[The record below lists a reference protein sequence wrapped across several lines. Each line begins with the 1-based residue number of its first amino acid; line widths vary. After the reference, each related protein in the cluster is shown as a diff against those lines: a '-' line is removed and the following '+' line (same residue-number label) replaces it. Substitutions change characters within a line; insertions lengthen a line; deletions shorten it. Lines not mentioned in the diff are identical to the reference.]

1 MTPPGRAPHRRRPA
15 FFHADAGGKL
25 VTETHH
31 GGQPGMKPIAE
42 LETFEHESA
51 RFDSLMAFRIQNVL
65 LVSSLYDI
73 YNLREDGQLTDMLLS
88 EYAEFRLSSAPAIRR
103 VDSGRSALA
112 ALEESDFQLVI
123 VLRALSDID
132 PAAFSREAKA
142 LRPDIPVVLLAFH
155 HRELERTRD
164 HAGKAFDNI
173 FIWNGEPKMLLTII
187 KLVEDKVNVADDTEQ
202 VGVRVI
208 ILVENSVRFYSSYLP
223 LMYAEIM
230 RQTSALMSESIN
242 SAARRVRMRARPKIL
257 LAENF
262 EDAIGLYERYRDYL
276 LGVISDIRFPR
287 GGRSDSDA
295 GIELARR
302 IKEEVA
308 DLPILLQSS
317 DEGKAAAVE
326 ACGAAFL
333 NKQSPKLLTE
343 LGAFINRN
351 FGFGDFVFR
360 LPGGTELMRAHNFRE
375 LQECVARVDI
385 RSLVFHAERNHFSN
399 WLIARGE
406 FDLARRLRPRRV
418 SDFSA
423 PEELRAFLFGTLR
436 EFRHER
442 QAGMVTDF
450 NRERYDGTAEFL
462 RIGEG
467 SLGGKGRGLAFVNK
481 LFNNQLVCTAFPG
494 TRISVPRTAVICTGA
509 FDAFMEKNDLNGF
522 ALDEHEDE
530 EIVAAFTN
538 ATLPTE
544 LEDDLKAFLALA
556 DYPLAVRSSS
566 LLEDSYYQPFAG
578 IFDTH
583 FLPNNHPSLEGR
595 LQRLAAAVKLIYASV
610 YFRNAKN
617 YTLATGNRTEEEKM
631 AVVLQQ
637 IVGKERGGCFYPV
650 FSGMARSYNF
660 YSVGHIRPEEGIAYC
675 ALGLGKTIMEGENCL
690 FFSPANPESLPQ
702 FSTTQDYLRNS
713 QREFFAVDL
722 ARSSVFPEVGGDT
735 GLIRLKV
742 SDAEAHGVLNYIGS
756 TYSADNDRVYPGVG
770 RPGARIV
777 TFDPVL
783 KSKVFPLAEVLQYF
797 LELGSGALAVPVE
810 VEFAAEFNPEPGKP
824 NEFRLLQ
831 IRPMKVATSFE
842 DVSVEDS
849 DGGRVLCRSDE
860 ALGNG
865 RIDGIRDIVFI
876 RNEGFRREHMARMAA
891 EVGALNENFRRSKLP
906 YMLVGPGRWG
916 TADRWLGI
924 PVKWDQISAA
934 RVIVEADYGD
944 FVVEPSFGTHF
955 FQNLI
960 TFGIA
965 YLTVNGS
972 SPDSFLDWAW
982 LNALEPAEETEFVRH
997 VRLDAPLEI
1006 RIDGR
1011 NGRAVV
1017 FKHEAD
1023 ADA

>member
-1 MTPPGRAPHRRRPA
+1 MSS
-15 FFHADAGGKL
+15 
-25 VTETHH
+25 
-31 GGQPGMKPIAE
+31 IAE

-51 RFDSLMAFRIQNVL
+51 RFDSLMAFRIENIL
-65 LVSSLYDI
+65 LISSLYDI
-73 YNLREDGQLTDMLLS
+73 YNLREDGQLADMLLS
-88 EYAEFRLSSAPAIRR
+88 EYAEFRLSSAPAIHR
-103 VDSGRSALA
+103 VDSAVSALE
-112 ALEESDFQLVI
+112 ALEASTYELVI
-123 VLRALSDID
+123 VLRTMSDMD
-132 PAAFSREAKA
+132 PAVFSRRARE
-142 LRPDIPVVLLAFH
+142 LCPGIPVVLLAFH
-155 HRELERTRD
+155 HRDLERVRERT
-164 HAGKAFDNI
+164 APAFDNI

-187 KLVEDKVNVADDTEQ
+187 KLVEDKVNVVADTDQ

-223 LMYAEIM
+223 LMYTEIM
-230 RQTSALMSESIN
+230 RQTSALLSESIN
-242 SAARRVRMRARPKIL
+242 SATRRVRMRARPKIL

-262 EDAIGLYERYRDYL
+262 EDAFALYGQYREYL

-287 GGRSDSDA
+287 GGQTDSDA

-302 IKEEVA
+302 IKEEIS

-317 DEGKAAAVE
+317 DENQAAAVA
-326 ACGAAFL
+326 ACGAVFL
-333 NKQSPKLLTE
+333 NKQSPKLLAE

-360 LPGGTELMRAHNFRE
+360 LPDGTELERARNFRE
-375 LQECVARVDI
+375 LQDCAARVDN

-418 SDFSA
+418 SDFRD
-423 PEELRAFLFGTLR
+423 PEDLRAFLYDTLR
-436 EFRHER
+436 EFRYER
-442 QAGMVTDF
+442 QSGMVTDF
-450 NRERYDGTAEFL
+450 HRELFDGTAEFL

-467 SLGGKGRGLAFVNK
+467 SLGGKGRGLAFINK

-509 FDAFMEKNDLNGF
+509 FDAFMAKNELVEF
-522 ALDEHEDE
+522 ALDEHSDE

-538 ATLPTE
+538 ATLPAE
-544 LEDDLKAFLALA
+544 LEEDLKAYLARV

-583 FLPNNHPSLEGR
+583 FLPNNHASLEGR
-595 LQRLAAAVKLIYASV
+595 LQRLIAAIKLIYASV

-617 YTLATGNRTEEEKM
+617 YTQATGNRTEEEKM

-637 IVGKERGGCFYPV
+637 IVGKQRGGYYYPV

-690 FFSPANPESLPQ
+690 FFSPANPRALPQ
-702 FSTTQDYLRNS
+702 FSTAQDYLKNA
-713 QREFFAVDL
+713 QREFFAVDMR
-722 ARSSVFPEVGGDT
+722 RSSVFPEIGGEVG
-735 GLIRLKV
+735 LVRLPV
-742 SDAEAHGVLNYIGS
+742 GDAEAHGVLKYIGS
-756 TYSADNDRVYPGVG
+756 TYSADNDRVYPGTARKG
-770 RPGARIV
+770 PRIV
-777 TFDPVL
+777 TFDPIL
-783 KSKVFPLAEVLQYF
+783 KTKIFPLSEILQYF
-797 LELGSGALAVPVE
+797 LELGSGAMNVPVE
-810 VEFAAEFNPEPGKP
+810 VEFAVEFNPEKGKP

-831 IRPMKVATSFE
+831 IRPMKVAASFE
-842 DVSVEDS
+842 DVSLDEGG
-849 DGGRVLCRSDE
+849 DGGAFCRSDQ

-865 RIDGIRDIVFI
+865 RIDGIRDIVYVA
-876 RNEGFRREHMARMAA
+876 NTGFRREHMGQMAA
-891 EVGALNENFRRSKLP
+891 EVGRYNAYFKERSRP
-906 YMLVGPGRWG
+906 YLLIGPGRWG

-924 PVKWDQISAA
+924 PTKWDQISAA

-965 YLTVNGS
+965 YLTVNS
-972 SPDSFLDWAW
+972 SSARGFLDWDW
-982 LNALEPAEETEFVRH
+982 LNAIEPESETANVRH
-997 VRLDAPLEI
+997 VRLRKPLDI

-1011 NGRAVV
+1011 SGKAVV
-1017 FKHEAD
+1017 LKEAETD
-1023 ADA
+1023 G

>member
-1 MTPPGRAPHRRRPA
+1 MNS
-15 FFHADAGGKL
+15 
-25 VTETHH
+25 
-31 GGQPGMKPIAE
+31 IAE

-51 RFDSLMAFRIQNVL
+51 RFDSLMAFRIENIL

-73 YNLREDGQLTDMLLS
+73 YNLREDGQLADMLLS
-88 EYAEFRLSSAPAIRR
+88 EYAEFRLSSAPSIRR
-103 VDSGRSALA
+103 VDSGASALL
-112 ALEESDFQLVI
+112 ALEESPFQLVI
-123 VLRALSDID
+123 VLRTLSDID
-132 PAAFSREAKA
+132 PESFSRQAKQ
-142 LRPDIPVVLLAFH
+142 RCPGIPVVLLAFH
-155 HRELERTRD
+155 HRELDRVRD
-164 HAGKAFDNI
+164 QVGKAYDNI

-187 KLVEDKVNVADDTEQ
+187 KLVEDKANVEADTED

-208 ILVENSVRFYSSYLP
+208 VLVENSVRFYSSYLP

-242 SAARRVRMRARPKIL
+242 SATRRVRMRARPKIL

-262 EDAIGLYERYRDYL
+262 EDAVALYDRYRDYL
-276 LGVISDIRFPR
+276 LGVISDIRFPQ
-287 GGRSDSDA
+287 GGRPDDDA
-295 GIELARR
+295 GIKLARR
-302 IKEEVA
+302 IKGEVS

-317 DEGKAAAVE
+317 DESKASAVE
-326 ACGAAFL
+326 KCGAAFL
-333 NKQSPKLLTE
+333 NKQSPKLLSE
-343 LGAFINRN
+343 LSTFINLN

-360 LPGGTELMRAHNFRE
+360 LPNGAELERARNFRG
-375 LQECVARVDI
+375 LQDCVARVDI

-406 FDLARRLRPRRV
+406 FDLARLLRPRRV
-418 SDFSA
+418 SDFES
-423 PEELRAFLFGTLR
+423 PEALRSFLFETLR

-450 NRERYDGTAEFL
+450 NRALYDGTAEFL
-462 RIGEG
+462 RIGWG
-467 SLGGKGRGLAFVNK
+467 SLGGKGRGLAFINK

-509 FDAFMEKNDLNGF
+509 FDEFMEKNDLVEF
-522 ALDEHEDE
+522 ALDERSDE

-538 ATLPTE
+538 ATLPNG
-544 LEDDLKAFLALA
+544 LEEDLKAFLALA

-595 LQRLAAAVKLIYASV
+595 LQRLIAAIKLIYASV

-617 YTLATGNRTEEEKM
+617 YTQATGNRTEEEKM

-637 IVGKERGGCFYPV
+637 IVGKERDGCYYPV
-650 FSGMARSYNF
+650 FSGVARSYNF

-690 FFSPANPESLPQ
+690 FFSPANPRVLPQ
-702 FSTTQDYLRNS
+702 FATPQDYLRNA
-713 QREFFAVDL
+713 QRDFFAVDMTKGS
-722 ARSSVFPEVGGDT
+722 AFPEVGGEV
-735 GLIRLKV
+735 GLTRLGV
-742 SDAEAHGVLNYIGS
+742 GDAEAHGVLQYVGS

-770 RPGARIV
+770 RNGARLV
-777 TFDPVL
+777 TFDPIL
-783 KSKVFPLAEVLQYF
+783 KTKIFPLAEILQYF
-797 LELGSGALAVPVE
+797 LKLGSGAMNVPVE
-810 VEFAAEFNPEPGKP
+810 VEFAAEFNPEKGRP

-842 DVSVEDS
+842 DVSLDDGDED
-849 DGGRVLCRSDE
+849 RVLCRSDQ

-865 RIDGIRDIVFI
+865 WIEDIRDIVFV
-876 RNEGFRREHMARMAA
+876 RNAGFQRENMVRMA
-891 EVGALNENFRRSKLP
+891 EPIGAYNQYFKEQGTP
-906 YMLVGPGRWG
+906 YMLLGPGRWG
-916 TADRWLGI
+916 TSDRWLGI
-924 PVKWDQISAA
+924 PTRWDQISSA

-965 YLTVNGS
+965 YLTVNGRS
-972 SPDSFLDWAW
+972 RYSFLDWDW
-982 LNALEPAEETEFVRH
+982 LNGIEPVSENGHIRH
-997 VRLDAPLEI
+997 VRLGRPLEI

-1011 NGRAVV
+1011 SGKAVV
-1017 FKHEAD
+1017 LRRPPTEDGAG
-1023 ADA
+1023 

>member
-1 MTPPGRAPHRRRPA
+1 MSS
-15 FFHADAGGKL
+15 
-25 VTETHH
+25 
-31 GGQPGMKPIAE
+31 IAE

-51 RFDSLMAFRIQNVL
+51 RFDSLMAFRIENIL

-103 VDSGRSALA
+103 VDSAASALK
-112 ALEESDFQLVI
+112 ALEKSKYELVI
-123 VLRALSDID
+123 VLRTLNDMD
-132 PAAFSREAKA
+132 PADFSRQARA
-142 LRPDIPVVLLAFH
+142 LRPGIPVVLLAFH
-155 HRELERTRD
+155 HRDLERVRE
-164 HAGKAFDNI
+164 HVAPAFDNI

-187 KLVEDKVNVADDTEQ
+187 KLVEDKVNVVADTDQ

-230 RQTSALMSESIN
+230 RQTSALLSESIN
-242 SAARRVRMRARPKIL
+242 SGTRRVRMRARPKIL
-257 LAENF
+257 LAETF
-262 EDAIGLYERYRDYL
+262 EDAVALYEHYQPFL

-287 GGRSDSDA
+287 GGRPDNDA

-302 IKEEVA
+302 IKA
-308 DLPILLQSS
+308 DISDLPVLLQSS
-317 DEGKAAAVE
+317 DENKAAAVAE
-326 ACGAAFL
+326 CGAAFL
-333 NKQSPKLLTE
+333 NKQSPKLLTD

-360 LPGGTELMRAHNFRE
+360 LPDGTELERARNFRE
-375 LQECVARVDI
+375 LQDCAGRVDN

-418 SDFSA
+418 SDFRD
-423 PEELRAFLFGTLR
+423 PEDLRSFLFETLR

-442 QAGMVTDF
+442 QSGMVTDF
-450 NRERYDGTAEFL
+450 KRELYDGTAEFL

-467 SLGGKGRGLAFVNK
+467 SLGGKGRGLAFINK

-509 FDAFMEKNDLNGF
+509 FDAFMEKNDLAEF
-522 ALDEHEDE
+522 ALDEHSDE
-530 EIVAAFTN
+530 EIIAAFTN
-538 ATLPTE
+538 ATLPFE
-544 LEDDLKAFLALA
+544 LEEDLKAYLALA

-595 LQRLAAAVKLIYASV
+595 LQRLIAAIKLIYASV
-610 YFRNAKN
+610 YFCNAKN
-617 YTLATGNRTEEEKM
+617 YTQATGNRTEEEKM

-637 IVGKERGGCFYPV
+637 IVGKDHGGYYYPV

-660 YSVGHIRPEEGIAYC
+660 YSIGNIKPEEGIAYC

-690 FFSPANPESLPQ
+690 FFSPANPRSLPQ
-702 FSTTQDYLRNS
+702 FSTPQDYLKNA
-713 QREFFAVDL
+713 QREFFAVDMT
-722 ARSSVFPEVGGDT
+722 RNSVFPEVGGEV
-735 GLIRLKV
+735 GLVRLKV
-742 SDAEAHGVLNYIGS
+742 QDAEAHGVLQYVGS
-756 TYSADNDRVYPGVG
+756 TYSADNDRIYPGIG
-770 RPGARIV
+770 RKGARIV
-777 TFDPVL
+777 TFDPIL
-783 KSKVFPLAEVLQYF
+783 KTKIFPLSEILEYF
-797 LELGSGALAVPVE
+797 LELGSGAMNVPVE
-810 VEFAAEFNPEPGKP
+810 VEFAVEFNPEPNRP

-842 DVSVEDS
+842 DVSIDEGDED
-849 DGGRVLCRSDE
+849 DVFCRSDQ

-865 RIDGIRDIVFI
+865 RIDGIRDVVFVG
-876 RNEGFRREHMARMAA
+876 NEGFRRENMAGMAA
-891 EVGALNENFRRSKLP
+891 EVGDYNAYFKQRRLP
-906 YMLVGPGRWG
+906 YMLIGPGRWG

-924 PVKWDQISAA
+924 PTKWDQISAA

-965 YLTVNGS
+965 YLTVNAS
-972 SPDSFLDWAW
+972 SASGFLDWGW
-982 LNALEPAEETEFVRH
+982 LNSIAPVSQTAHVRH
-997 VRLDAPLEI
+997 VRLPDAMEI

-1011 NGRAVV
+1011 TGKAVV
-1017 FKHEAD
+1017 FKGARD
-1023 ADA
+1023 A

>member
-1 MTPPGRAPHRRRPA
+1 MSS
-15 FFHADAGGKL
+15 
-25 VTETHH
+25 
-31 GGQPGMKPIAE
+31 IAE
-42 LETFEHESA
+42 LETFESESA
-51 RFDSLMAFRIQNVL
+51 RFDSLMAFRIQNIL
-65 LVSSLYDI
+65 LISSLYDI

-88 EYAEFRLSSAPAIRR
+88 EYAEFRLSSAPAIHR
-103 VDSGRSALA
+103 VDSAASALE
-112 ALEESDFQLVI
+112 ALETSEYELVI
-123 VLRALSDID
+123 VLRTLNDME
-132 PAAFSREAKA
+132 PAEFSRRARA
-142 LRPDIPVVLLAFH
+142 LRPGIPVVLLAFH
-155 HRELERTRD
+155 HRDLERVREHT
-164 HAGKAFDNI
+164 APAFDNI

-187 KLVEDKVNVADDTEQ
+187 KLVEDKVNVVADTDQ

-230 RQTSALMSESIN
+230 RQTSALLSESIN
-242 SAARRVRMRARPKIL
+242 SATRRVRMRARPKIL

-262 EDAIGLYERYRDYL
+262 EDALALYEQYREFL

-287 GGRSDSDA
+287 GGQTDGEA

-302 IKEEVA
+302 IKAEVS

-317 DEGKAAAVE
+317 DENKALAV
-326 ACGAAFL
+326 ADCSAAFL
-333 NKQSPKLLTE
+333 NKQSPKLLAK

-360 LPGGTELMRAHNFRE
+360 LPDGTELERARNFRE
-375 LQECVARVDI
+375 LQDCAARVDSG
-385 RSLVFHAERNHFSN
+385 SLVFHAERNHFSN

-418 SDFSA
+418 SDFRD
-423 PEELRAFLFGTLR
+423 PEELRSFLFETLR

-442 QAGMVTDF
+442 QSGMVTDF
-450 NRERYDGTAEFL
+450 KRERYDGTAEFL

-467 SLGGKGRGLAFVNK
+467 SLGGKGRGLAFINK

-509 FDAFMEKNDLNGF
+509 FDAFMEKNDLLEF
-522 ALDEHEDE
+522 ALDEHNDD

-538 ATLPTE
+538 ATLPSE
-544 LEDDLKAFLALA
+544 LEQDLKAYLALA

-595 LQRLAAAVKLIYASV
+595 LQRLVAAIKLIYASV

-617 YTLATGNRTEEEKM
+617 YTQATGNRTEEEKM

-637 IVGKERGGCFYPV
+637 IVGKDHGGYYYPV

-690 FFSPANPESLPQ
+690 FFSPANPRALPQ
-702 FSTTQDYLRNS
+702 FSTTQDYLRNA
-713 QREFFAVDL
+713 QREFFAVDMT
-722 ARSSVFPEVGGDT
+722 RNSVFPEVGGEV
-735 GLIRLKV
+735 GLIKLKV
-742 SDAEAHGVLNYIGS
+742 SDAESHGVLQYIGS
-756 TYSADNDRVYPGVG
+756 TYSADNDRVYPGIG
-770 RPGARIV
+770 RKGTRIV
-777 TFDPVL
+777 TFDPIL
-783 KSKVFPLAEVLQYF
+783 KTKIFPLAEILQYF
-797 LELGSGALAVPVE
+797 LELGSGAMNVPVE
-810 VEFAAEFNPEPGKP
+810 VEFAVEFNPERGKP

-831 IRPMKVATSFE
+831 IRPMKVAASFE
-842 DVSVEDS
+842 DVSIDEGDADS
-849 DGGRVLCRSDE
+849 VFCRSE
-860 ALGNG
+860 RALGNG
-865 RIDGIRDIVFI
+865 RIDGIRDIVFVG
-876 RNEGFRREHMARMAA
+876 NQGFHREAMARMTD
-891 EVGALNENFRRSKLP
+891 EVGAYNAYFKERRRP
-906 YMLVGPGRWG
+906 YMLIGPGRWG

-924 PVKWDQISAA
+924 PTKWDQISAA

-965 YLTVNGS
+965 YLTVNS
-972 SPDSFLDWAW
+972 SSNSGFLDWDW
-982 LNALEPAEETEFVRH
+982 LNSLKPMSETAHVRH
-997 VRLDAPLEI
+997 VRLPQPMEI
-1006 RIDGR
+1006 RIDGQT
-1011 NGRAVV
+1011 GKAVV
-1017 FKHEAD
+1017 LNETD
-1023 ADA
+1023 TD